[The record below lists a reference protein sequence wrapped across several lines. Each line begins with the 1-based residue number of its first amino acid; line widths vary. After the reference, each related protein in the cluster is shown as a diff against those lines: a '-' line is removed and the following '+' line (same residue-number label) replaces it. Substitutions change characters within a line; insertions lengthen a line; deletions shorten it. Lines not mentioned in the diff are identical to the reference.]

1 MAHWIIN
8 TAGVGGI
15 IVGLVAIPVFIAYVR
30 MVRWI
35 ALAPRPQHGPEDA
48 TGGDER

>member
-1 MAHWIIN
+1 MAHWIID

-35 ALAPRPQHGPEDA
+35 AAAPHGSEDE
-48 TGGDER
+48 TGGRER

>member
-1 MAHWIIN
+1 MAHWIID

-15 IVGLVAIPVFIAYVR
+15 IVGLVAIPVLIAYFR

-35 ALAPRPQHGPEDA
+35 AAAPRAPHGPDDA
-48 TGGDER
+48 TGGSER

>member
-1 MAHWIIN
+1 MAHWIID

-15 IVGLVAIPVFIAYVR
+15 IVGLIAVTVFIAYVR

-35 ALAPRPQHGPEDA
+35 ARAPRPQHSPDDA
-48 TGGDER
+48 TGGSE